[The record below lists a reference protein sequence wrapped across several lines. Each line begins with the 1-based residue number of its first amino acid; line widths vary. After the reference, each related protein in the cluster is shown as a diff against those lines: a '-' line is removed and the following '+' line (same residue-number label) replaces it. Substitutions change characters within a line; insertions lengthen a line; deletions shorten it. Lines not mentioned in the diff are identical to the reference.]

1 MDQNEKNWEWAVTPK
16 TTIKGCAPEKNYN
29 QIIYTRKVSL
39 SVVRMT
45 KSYFLFVF
53 SNVIELFYFLFE
65 NTLFSLVFGFDS
77 TSGIAVLYTAG
88 IECSWLD

>member
-1 MDQNEKNWEWAVTPK
+1 MGGHSENNDQRLRTRKK
-16 TTIKGCAPEKNYN
+16 TIIKSH
-29 QIIYTRKVSL
+29 TRKVSL

-88 IECSWLD
+88 IECS